1 MKNKVLI
8 VGINGSPHKNGTTI
22 MALNR
27 VLESSKRQGADVKLI
42 NLVDKNIKPC
52 RGCYSEDPRI
62 CKYPCNIK
70 DDMQEILELLV
81 KSDGIVFATPVYWFN
96 MSGLMKNFMD
106 RLTSLATR
114 GYKLEGKV
122 GVFIAASKEDEGGKT
137 LASIIMA
144 STMNHLGLLI
154 PPYSIMFYPG
164 KEKTVENGKNV
175 WIDWE
180 LKDSKLIG
188 KNIVKLCMLLR
199 NSKLKW

>member
-1 MKNKVLI
+1 MKKILI
-8 VGINGSPHKNGTTI
+8 IGINGSPHKNGTTV

-27 VLESSKRQGADVKLI
+27 VLESSKKHGADIKIIHLI
-42 NLVDKNIKPC
+42 DKKINPC
-52 RGCYSEDPRI
+52 RGCYSEDPRL
-62 CKYPCNIK
+62 CKYPCNVK
-70 DDMQEILELLV
+70 DDMQEILKLMIRA
-81 KSDGIVFATPVYWFN
+81 DAFVFASPVYWFN

-122 GVFIAASKEDEGGKT
+122 GVFVAASKEDEGGKV

-154 PPYSIMFYPG
+154 PPYSIIFYPG
-164 KEKTVENGKNV
+164 KEETVEKGKDV

-188 KNIVKLCMLLR
+188 KNIVKLCEFLKK
-199 NSKLKW
+199 SKFKW